1 MIKINKKILDVH
13 YFPSGELA
21 INGIIPAKH
30 NNMFCI
36 EWHWESNEELLHLI
50 FIVEHI
56 KSNVT
61 NNHNVFKLIMP
72 FCPYA
77 RMDRVKED
85 WDVFTLKYFANLI
98 NGLGFSEVHILD
110 PHSDVCMGLINNC
123 VDISKSLRNR
133 VIHELFKTLHVDY
146 VCFPDTGCEKR
157 LNDIGLPSLVGMKSR
172 DWNTGEITSLD
183 IIGTEKITKESFD
196 VLIVDDICSKGG
208 TFYHTAKALKKAG
221 ANKVYLYVTHVEESV
236 GDGEFQPCPKN
247 NDDGVTLVPLLDT
260 GYIDKM
266 YGLIKF
272 GYRPSGYVVY
282 NHPLLEII

>member
-1 MIKINKKILDVH
+1 MIKINEKVLDVR
-13 YFPSGELA
+13 YFPSGELV
-21 INGIIPAKH
+21 IDGLISAKH
-30 NNMFCI
+30 NNVFKI
-36 EWHWESNEELLHLI
+36 VWNWESNEELLHLI

-56 KSNVT
+56 KSKVT
-61 NNHNVFKLIMP
+61 NNHNVFKLTMP

-98 NGLGFSEVHILD
+98 NGLGFSEVKILD

-146 VCFPDTGCEKR
+146 VCFPDAGCDKR

-172 DWNTGEITSLD
+172 DWNTGKITSLD

-247 NDDGVTLVPLLDT
+247 NDDGATLVPLLDT